1 MLMSSLQFA
10 SQIVMARFVLAVGL
24 VRRKNPDK
32 LSWRQYCVQGEV
44 FLQRRGLSVASVATS
59 RVWRFQVVVL
69 GAGTS
74 HTRLNSCRAPA
85 HC

>member
-10 SQIVMARFVLAVGL
+10 SQIVMARFVLAAGL

-44 FLQRRGLSVASVATS
+44 FLTK
-59 RVWRFQVVVL
+59 
-69 GAGTS
+69 
-74 HTRLNSCRAPA
+74 
-85 HC
+85 

>member
-44 FLQRRGLSVASVATS
+44 SLQSRGLPVASLATS
-59 RVWRFQVVVL
+59 RVWCLQVVML
-69 GAGTS
+69 GAGTD
-74 HTRLNSCRAPA
+74 HTRLNR
-85 HC
+85 